1 MFQCYHSRTFTPTH
15 RTISVTTTT
24 LSPDV
29 RSYQANGS
37 GVVRGF
43 VFVVPILPP
52 FHDCGR
58 RLETVPIQIT
68 FHNFSLSNG
77 VTFDTVDRTRMF
89 SGAIEP
95 D

>member
-1 MFQCYHSRTFTPTH
+1 
-15 RTISVTTTT
+15 VTTTT
-24 LSPDV
+24 FSPDV
-29 RSYQANGS
+29 RSYQANDR

-58 RLETVPIQIT
+58 HLETVPIHIS

-77 VTFDTVDRTRMF
+77 VTFDTVDRTGTF

>member
-1 MFQCYHSRTFTPTH
+1 M
-15 RTISVTTTT
+15 
-24 LSPDV
+24 
-29 RSYQANGS
+29 RSYQANDS

-43 VFVVPILPP
+43 VFVVAILPP

-58 RLETVPIQIT
+58 HLETVPIHIT

-77 VTFDTVDRTRMF
+77 VTFDTVDRTGAF